1 MPNPELLN
9 SIAQVKPQAPLAAEC
24 TCPEDCRFD
33 HEND

>member
-1 MPNPELLN
+1 MPNPDQFNPTVMTTL
-9 SIAQVKPQAPLAAEC
+9 QAPLAVEC